1 MHDAGVCR
9 LAVAANAGAAGMRL
23 ARGRDKGV
31 TRGAQATGL
40 RLGSPAVDAGA
51 LAYVWLDQV

>member
-1 MHDAGVCR
+1 MHDAGVCC
-9 LAVAANAGAAGMRL
+9 LAVAATAGAAGMRL
-23 ARGRDKGV
+23 AGGRDGL

-51 LAYVWLDQV
+51 LAYLWLDQV